1 MKLKSIFILFLFI
14 SVAHVSHARG
24 EETTLTEIM
33 VSTTQGHLSV
43 SFKVSNCFTEDMK
56 AAIENGIRTTFTFF
70 VDLDETRDFWW
81 DRGITNVKVSHD
93 IHYDSLKKV
102 YTIVMSEQSGRPV
115 VVSDF
120 EKAKEAMSRIS
131 DLKVADLSTLTKGKR
146 YQVRMMAELDKIRL
160 PFYLHYVFFFLSLWD
175 FKTDWY
181 AVDFI
186 F

>member
-1 MKLKSIFILFLFI
+1 MVLGSY
-14 SVAHVSHARG
+14 AYA
-24 EETTLTEIM
+24 EDATLSEIM
-33 VSTTQGHLSV
+33 VSTTQSHLSI
-43 SFKVSNCFTEDMK
+43 SFKVTNCFTEDMK

-70 VDLDETRDFWW
+70 VDLEEARGFWW
-81 DRGITNVKVSHD
+81 DRNIADVKVSHE

-102 YTIVMSEQSGRPV
+102 YTIFMSEQSGQPV

-120 EKAKEAMSRIS
+120 EKAKDVMSRIS
-131 DLKVADLSTLTKGKR
+131 DLQVAELAKLTRGKR

-181 AVDFI
+181 TVDFI
-186 F
+186 L